1 MAMDI
6 ADLLSISG
14 SSLFN
19 TTSSNQTNTSS
30 GADFSNFLL
39 NAVSN
44 PGASSSVNGDMLSSA
59 VSSMS
64 SNLAQGLLSGGSSGS
79 PLTDYTND
87 AANGASSVFSSTI
100 DPAGSADMF
109 GTSTTSDYFNDVLT
123 SSLQSQITGMMT
135 SAQENLENN
144 MNAYTARMGDNRSE
158 GMQQT
163 IERMQSNISSL
174 DNFISQRKTENSLLE
189 ALNAKSSLTQYL
201 IDKNRT
207 STL

>member
-14 SSLFN
+14 NSLFK

-30 GADFSNFLL
+30 GAGFSNFLL

-44 PGASSSVNGDMLSSA
+44 PGASSSVNEDILSSA
-59 VSSMS
+59 VSSIS
-64 SNLAQGLLSGGSSGS
+64 ANLAEGLLSGGSSGS
-79 PLTDYTND
+79 SLTDYMNN
-87 AANGASSVFSSTI
+87 AANGANSVFSSTI

-109 GTSTTSDYFNDVLT
+109 GTSTTSDYFSDVLT

-135 SAQENLENN
+135 SAKDNLENN
-144 MNAYTARMGDNRSE
+144 MNAYTSRMGDNRSE
-158 GMQQT
+158 GVQQT

-174 DNFISQRKTENSLLE
+174 DNFISQRKTENSLLD

-201 IDKNRT
+201 IDKNST
-207 STL
+207 SAL